1 MALARALAPSP
12 RLVLL
17 DEPFSALDAA
27 LRVETRLAVA
37 ASLAA
42 AGATAVLVTHDQPE
56 ALSMGQRVGV
66 LRRGAMVQMATPE
79 TLYRDPADLELA
91 RFVGDAVVL
100 RGDGRGD
107 HVVCRFGSLDLK
119 TPAEGPVDVLIR
131 PEQVRLGH
139 GSTPARVKA
148 VRFQGPD
155 ASVTMQL
162 ADGTELTARVPG
174 YATPTVGSEVPIEID
189 GLALA
194 FAVNGGSRAAG

>member
-27 LRVETRLAVA
+27 LRVETRQAVV

-56 ALSMGQRVGV
+56 ALSLGQRVGV
-66 LRRGAMVQMATPE
+66 LRRGAMVQMDTPE
-79 TLYRDPADLELA
+79 TLYRSPADLELA

-100 RGDGRGD
+100 RGEASGGR
-107 HVVCRFGSLDLK
+107 VTCCFGSLTLRH
-119 TPAEGPVDVLIR
+119 PAQGLVDVLIR
-131 PEQVRLGH
+131 PEQVRLGR
-139 GSTPARVKA
+139 GTALARVEA
-148 VRFQGPD
+148 VLFHGPD
-155 ASVTMQL
+155 ASVTVRL
-162 ADGTELTARVPG
+162 ADGTAITARVPG
-174 YATPTVGSEVPIEID
+174 HTVPAVGSELPVEVE

-194 FAVNGGSRAAG
+194 FEPERN